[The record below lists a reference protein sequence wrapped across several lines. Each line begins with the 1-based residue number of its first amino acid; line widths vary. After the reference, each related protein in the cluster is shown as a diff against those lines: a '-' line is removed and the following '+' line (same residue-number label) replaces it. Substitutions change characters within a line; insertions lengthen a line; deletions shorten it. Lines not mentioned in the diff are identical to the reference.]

1 MALSE
6 IHCIGK
12 NWLLER
18 YPHKHRKHDRHIF
31 FCFLGFS
38 VLFFKYFVLLE
49 DVSIFRVSDFSSR
62 LSFKCAQMCNFFFL
76 YDTRRNPL
84 SAPHP
89 SILSHSLALTHCC
102 GGRGAWKDLDALF
115 RFFGNLLG
123 SASLP
128 AGFLFAGPDLGT
140 LQRIACTGIAC
151 MLLLSGVAWLP
162 LFATKLLA
170 QCSSNSMFSVDFG
183 SNPSVIWCR
192 FIFRLIAF
200 APGAAT

>member
-1 MALSE
+1 ME
-6 IHCIGK
+6 
-12 NWLLER
+12 
-18 YPHKHRKHDRHIF
+18 
-31 FCFLGFS
+31 GFGCTFS
-38 VLFFKYFVLLE
+38 LFWKFVG
-49 DVSIFRVSDFSSR
+49 FR
-62 LSFKCAQMCNFFFL
+62 
-76 YDTRRNPL
+76 
-84 SAPHP
+84 
-89 SILSHSLALTHCC
+89 
-102 GGRGAWKDLDALF
+102 LF
-115 RFFGNLLG
+115 
-123 SASLP
+123 

-162 LFATKLLA
+162 RFATKLLA

>member
-1 MALSE
+1 MTVTFSFAFLASPCYFSNILSCWKTFPFFGSL
-6 IHCIGK
+6 IFPPA
-12 NWLLER
+12 
-18 YPHKHRKHDRHIF
+18 YP
-31 FCFLGFS
+31 S
-38 VLFFKYFVLLE
+38 NVP
-49 DVSIFRVSDFSSR
+49 
-62 LSFKCAQMCNFFFL
+62 KCVIFFL

>member
-62 LSFKCAQMCNFFFL
+62 LSFKCAQMCNFFFCT
-76 YDTRRNPL
+76 TRVETHSPHHTPL
-84 SAPHP
+84 H
-89 SILSHSLALTHCC
+89 LVALTRTHPLLWGTWCMEGFGC
-102 GGRGAWKDLDALF
+102 TFSLFWKFVGFRLF
-115 RFFGNLLG
+115 ACRFFVCGARPWYL
-123 SASLP
+123 AK
-128 AGFLFAGPDLGT
+128 D
-140 LQRIACTGIAC
+140 C
-151 MLLLSGVAWLP
+151 MYRN
-162 LFATKLLA
+162 
-170 QCSSNSMFSVDFG
+170 CMY
-183 SNPSVIWCR
+183 
-192 FIFRLIAF
+192 AF
-200 APGAAT
+200 AFRRGLASTLCHKTFGAVFLEFHVFCGLRV